1 MSAREKNLKRYPWK
15 RKSGREKWVWNSH
28 FAREKMQKKVQ
39 NRFSCPLSFPRQK
52 KKHWAQIVHV
62 KKEFQHVKI
71 LRNMPVKMIFVRVKK
86 YQKKPVSARENDN
99 LGVKKVKKVRKSG
112 RETLTLH
119 VKKCKKRSKI
129 GFHAHF
135 RFHGKKKTLP
145 PIMPLKTQKEK
156 KQRVK

>member
-1 MSAREKNLKRYPWK
+1 MKKIAKDTRENAKVGVKNGCERVTLHVKKCKKRSK
-15 RKSGREKWVWNSH
+15 IGFLVH
-28 FAREKMQKKVQ
+28 F
-39 NRFSCPLSFPRQK
+39 RFHAKK

-71 LRNMPVKMIFVRVKK
+71 LRNIPVKMIFVRVKK

-99 LGVKKVKKVRKSG
+99 LGVKKVKKVRKSE

-129 GFHAHF
+129 SFHAHF
-135 RFHGKKKTLP
+135 RFHA
-145 PIMPLKTQKEK
+145 QKNK
-156 KQRVK
+156 H

>member
-1 MSAREKNLKRYPWK
+1 MKTQKWAWKMGVKQSLCTWKNAKKGP
-15 RKSGREKWVWNSH
+15 KSVFLPTFVST
-28 FAREKMQKKVQ
+28 
-39 NRFSCPLSFPRQK
+39 PK

-71 LRNMPVKMIFVRVKK
+71 LRNIPVKMIFVRVKK

-135 RFHGKKKTLP
+135 RFHAQKNKHWCVLLILQCKIKKLSKCV
-145 PIMPLKTQKEK
+145 MCN
-156 KQRVK
+156 V

>member
-1 MSAREKNLKRYPWK
+1 
-15 RKSGREKWVWNSH
+15 
-28 FAREKMQKKVQ
+28 MQKKVQ

-71 LRNMPVKMIFVRVKK
+71 LRNIPVKMIFVRVKK

-99 LGVKKVKKVRKSG
+99 LGVKKVRKSG

-129 GFHAHF
+129 GFHAP
-135 RFHGKKKTLP
+135 KKTH
-145 PIMPLKTQKEK
+145 
-156 KQRVK
+156 